1 MFSGLL
7 TSMLTGAIMGFF
19 LPVWMLFLFEGVG
32 KYISPLA
39 LWYTTLLGIVLS
51 FPAGV
56 LFGLSS
62 YFFRTKFHWVL
73 GGLFGSLAT
82 ASLLGTGILPWVLYC
97 GLGGIL
103 AGALNA
109 IFPGWQGRRIRD
121 DAVFILKNS
130 EP

>member
-1 MFSGLL
+1 
-7 TSMLTGAIMGFF
+7 MLTGAIMGFF
-19 LPVWMLFLFEGVG
+19 LPLWLLFLFEGVG

-39 LWYTTLLGIVLS
+39 LWYTTLLGILLS
-51 FPAGV
+51 FPAGL

-62 YFFRTKFHWVL
+62 FFFRTKFHWLV
-73 GGLFGSLAT
+73 GGLLGSLAT
-82 ASLLGTGILPWVLYC
+82 ASLPSTLILSWILYC

-109 IFPGWQGRRIRD
+109 IFPSWQGRRIRD
-121 DAVFILKNS
+121 DAIFILKTS